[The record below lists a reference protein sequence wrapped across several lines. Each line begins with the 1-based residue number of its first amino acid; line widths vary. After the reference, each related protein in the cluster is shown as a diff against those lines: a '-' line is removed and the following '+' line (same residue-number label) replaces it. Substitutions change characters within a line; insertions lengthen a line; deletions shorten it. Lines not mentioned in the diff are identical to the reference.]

1 MSVEEKMENKTVEP
15 KDAKSVISQNDE
27 DEKMKQYVKFKSY
40 LYCDII

>member
-1 MSVEEKMENKTVEP
+1 MLKKKWKTITVEP
-15 KDAKSVISQNDE
+15 KDAKRVISQNDE